1 MAEKKKETKKT
12 DAKKV
17 APTKAKAPIRAQSNV
32 KAKAP
37 VKQEEV
43 YPAIHIANTYGIP
56 SFDFYMVKEAKGIND
71 DTLLTIREFQGY
83 LREVIRR

>member
-12 DAKKV
+12 DAQKASVKV
-17 APTKAKAPIRAQSNV
+17 KAPIKAQSNT

-43 YPAIHIANTYGIP
+43 YPAINIANTYGIP
-56 SFDFYMVKEAKGIND
+56 SFDFYMIKEAKGIND
-71 DTLLTIREFQGY
+71 NTLLTIAEFQRY
-83 LREVIRR
+83 HQEVIRR